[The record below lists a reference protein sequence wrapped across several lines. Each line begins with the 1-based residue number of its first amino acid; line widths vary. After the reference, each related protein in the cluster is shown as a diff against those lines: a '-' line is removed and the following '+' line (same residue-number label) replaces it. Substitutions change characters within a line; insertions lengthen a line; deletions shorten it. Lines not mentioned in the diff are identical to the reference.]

1 MVRLATQGL
10 RWKGIRVHAKYTQLK
25 IQLVFLSALEAHSL
39 ESFPGSNDM
48 RDANFVGGLG
58 GAACVAEQI
67 I

>member
-10 RWKGIRVHAKYTQLK
+10 RWRGIRVHAKYTQ
-25 IQLVFLSALEAHSL
+25 IQFVFLSLAGKAENMK
-39 ESFPGSNDM
+39 SFPGSNDM
-48 RDANFVGGLG
+48 RDANFEGGLG

>member
-1 MVRLATQGL
+1 MLNIHKCKFNLSFFRL
-10 RWKGIRVHAKYTQLK
+10 
-25 IQLVFLSALEAHSL
+25 SL
-39 ESFPGSNDM
+39 AGKAENMKSFPGSNDM